1 MFFKEF
7 NLVEGFVL
15 DWMYGVCFGL
25 IKNLFVFWFN
35 GEYKSKDFYIGNKVY
50 IYNDVIQFWFNM
62 EFYNMLEQFNFIWF
76 ILYYEIQY
84 LVYMLNLIV
93 NQFKL
98 LMVCECKV

>member
-15 DWMYGVCFGL
+15 DWMYGICFGL

-50 IYNDVIQFWFNM
+50 IYNDVI
-62 EFYNMLEQFNFIWF
+62 
-76 ILYYEIQY
+76 
-84 LVYMLNLIV
+84 
-93 NQFKL
+93 
-98 LMVCECKV
+98 